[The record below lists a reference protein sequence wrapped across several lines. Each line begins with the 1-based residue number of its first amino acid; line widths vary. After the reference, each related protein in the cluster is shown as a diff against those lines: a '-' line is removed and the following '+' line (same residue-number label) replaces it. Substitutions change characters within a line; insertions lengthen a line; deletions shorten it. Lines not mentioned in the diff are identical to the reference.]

1 LPIIMQED
9 MEIQSF
15 ILHIARTHFAD
26 KRETESRFDRLLD
39 ELRRDREEQSRKWD
53 EQKIESQRYREEQK
67 IESQRYREEQNKK
80 WDEQNKK
87 WDEQNKK
94 WDEQNKKWDENQ
106 QTIQKLLD
114 KYDSGIGAL
123 GSRWG
128 IHAEESFRN
137 GLKGILEDSFGVE
150 VLNVTE
156 FDDAGEVFGS
166 PDQVELD
173 IIIKNGVLILCEIKS
188 SMSRGDVYIFNRKI
202 AFYEKR
208 HNRKADRKIIISPMV
223 DKYGQRVAE
232 KLNIEVY
239 SHGREIRGV

>member
-1 LPIIMQED
+1 MNVAQIKEIIRRDLPIIMQED

-26 KRETESRFDRLLD
+26 KRETESRFDRVLD

-53 EQKIESQRYREEQK
+53 EQNR
-67 IESQRYREEQNKK
+67 
-80 WDEQNKK
+80 
-87 WDEQNKK
+87 
-94 WDEQNKKWDENQ
+94 KWDENQ

-114 KYDSGIGAL
+114 KYDAGIGAL

-239 SHGREIRGV
+239 SHGREIRGL

>member
-1 LPIIMQED
+1 MNVAQIKEIIRRDLPIIMQED

-26 KRETESRFDRLLD
+26 KRETESRFDRILD

-53 EQKIESQRYREEQK
+53 EQKIESQRYRE
-67 IESQRYREEQNKK
+67 
-80 WDEQNKK
+80 
-87 WDEQNKK
+87 
-94 WDEQNKKWDENQ
+94 EQNKKWDENQ

-202 AFYEKR
+202 AFYEKH

-239 SHGREIRGV
+239 SHGREISGL

>member
-1 LPIIMQED
+1 MNTAQIKEIIRRDLPIIMRED

-26 KRETESRFDRLLD
+26 KRETESRFDRILD
-39 ELRRDREEQSRKWD
+39 ELRRDREEQGRKWD
-53 EQKIESQRYREEQK
+53 EQKIET
-67 IESQRYREEQNKK
+67 QRYREEQNRK
-80 WDEQNKK
+80 WEEQNKK
-87 WDEQNKK
+87 WE
-94 WDEQNKKWDENQ
+94 ENQ
-106 QTIQKLLD
+106 QDIRKLFD
-114 KYDSGIGAL
+114 KYDTGIGAL

-128 IHAEESFRN
+128 LHAEEAFRN

-173 IIIKNGVLILCEIKS
+173 IIIRNGVLILCEIKS

-202 AFYEKR
+202 SFYEKR
-208 HNRKADRKIIISPMV
+208 HNRKSDRKIIISPMV
-223 DKYGQRVAE
+223 DKYGRRVAE

-239 SHGREIRGV
+239 SCCGEVGI